1 MPWSSIISS
10 GDVVA
15 IHAALVPTANGD
27 GEILLL
33 GGDNHYRDGA
43 VANQFDHTRRFN
55 CRNTASALIYVE
67 SPSFDLFCSG
77 HAQLPEGEVLPEG
90 GVLFAGG
97 TADFPKYAHGIHK
110 DIHFDGHRHAVIYD
124 PSAGTFVVT
133 SDMNARLGRKGAGGG
148 RWYPTVCTLGNGN
161 LFIAQGH
168 PSGSDSRHGN
178 DTPEIFDNDVQTW
191 TLLPKFGI
199 ISGNPILY
207 PRLHLLP
214 SGLIFIS
221 SAIDGYNQNISIDP
235 SSSVTH
241 SVSSLP
247 DPAYHGFDCPS
258 VLLPLV
264 PADQYRARVLLCGGI
279 YTQMIDL
286 GDSNPAWSAV
296 TRNGS
301 AAAFNRSHAC
311 ATLLPTGDVL
321 ITGGTSVNDQVGVLL
336 PEIYRTPIDH
346 NTHSYVGGVG
356 FSETINEPATIIRN
370 YHSTALLMPDGRVW
384 TAGGN
389 SLYQPDYPATATQKS
404 IEIFDPPYP
413 TGPRPSIVQ
422 CPSFVAYNH
431 KFEISTPQANNIS
444 GISLLRCGSSTHA
457 FNPDQRM
464 IVLGFSKV
472 NANTLESNAPPNCNV
487 APPGSYMLFLIDNQ
501 GRPCS
506 YAKFVR
512 VGPRMI
518 KKPVRTFWPKKIYK
532 IILDMFNLLT
542 ERKRA

>member
-1 MPWSSIISS
+1 
-10 GDVVA
+10 
-15 IHAALVPTANGD
+15 LQKPT
-27 GEILLL
+27 
-33 GGDNHYRDGA
+33 
-43 VANQFDHTRRFN
+43 
-55 CRNTASALIYVE
+55 SALIYVQ
-67 SPSFDLFCSG
+67 SPSFDLFCAG
-77 HAQLPEGEVLPEG
+77 HAQLPDG
-90 GVLFAGG
+90 GILFAGG
-97 TADFPKYAHGIHK
+97 TDEFPAEAHTIHQGIH
-110 DIHFDGHRHAVIYD
+110 FEGHRHAVIYD
-124 PSAGTFVVT
+124 PSAETFVVT
-133 SDMNARLGRKGAGGG
+133 SDMNAETVSAIAGGG
-148 RWYPTVCTLGNGN
+148 RWYPTLCTLGNGA
-161 LFIAQGH
+161 LFVAEGH

-178 DTPEIFDNDVQTW
+178 NTPETFDNDSQSW
-191 TLLPKFGI
+191 TLLPSFR
-199 ISGNPILY
+199 SLSQAPILY

-221 SAIDGYNQNISIDP
+221 SRIPVIPVDTQNISINP
-235 SSSVTH
+235 YSSATNN
-241 SVSSLP
+241 VSSLP

-264 PADQYRARVLLCGGI
+264 PADQYRARILLCGGI
-279 YTQMIDL
+279 HTQMIDL
-286 GDSNPAWSAV
+286 GASNPAWSTV

-301 AAAFNRSHAC
+301 AAASNRSHAC

-321 ITGGTSVNDQVGVLL
+321 ITGGTSVNDQQGVLL

-346 NTHSYVGGVG
+346 NTYSYVGGVG
-356 FSETINEPATIIRN
+356 FSETINEPAAIIRN

-389 SLYQPDYPATATQKS
+389 APSQPDYPATATQKS

-431 KFEISTPQANNIS
+431 KFEISTLQANDIS

-472 NANTLESNAPPNCNV
+472 NVNTLESNAPPNGNV

-512 VGPRMI
+512 VGRPRMI
-518 KKPVRTFWPKKIYK
+518 KKPDRTFWPKKIFK
-532 IILDMFNLLT
+532 IILDMFNLQLT